1 MSSCTESRIH
11 RDSLLDEPLLTRDK
25 CFETDSK
32 FSLSSF
38 ASTRLP
44 PLSNFSGPSTSTYL
58 TSTAGQVNS
67 VLSQDQASTFKGSG
81 VLSSA
86 TVTSSSYPPKA
97 RSNFLLGPTK
107 SVIFANN
114 NSNKMQKTKYASS
127 VGSSTGFYSV
137 PPSIMKDQIT
147 FAPSG
152 HYVTTYACDS
162 NNGVDEN
169 IYHWKVLNLSRAKLK
184 ASSRTSALLSG
195 FAMVAMVEIQIDDKV
210 PNWLLVT
217 FSAITVLLIAVH
229 MLALMI
235 STCILPNVEAVAN
248 LHFQTSKTVF
258 ESPHMKMNAIVE
270 LAWGFST
277 VLGILLFLVEI
288 AILCWVKFYN
298 VSHSAAWT
306 ATGLLIPIMVV
317 FIAFAAHFYLKLV
330 THKTEVYDDN
340 LKELELLQGQLT
352 AEEGGKGDSE
362 HDQSVTPTAGA
373 VQIV

>member
-1 MSSCTESRIH
+1 MASMSSCTESRIH
-11 RDSLLDEPLLTRDK
+11 KDTALDEPLLNREK
-25 CFETDSK
+25 CFDTDSK

-44 PLSNFSGPSTSTYL
+44 PLSTFSGPSTTSYLPST
-58 TSTAGQVNS
+58 SGQVNS
-67 VLSQDQASTFKGSG
+67 VHQINSHPQNQGSTLKGSG
-81 VLSSA
+81 VLSA
-86 TVTSSSYPPKA
+86 PTVNTSSYPPKA

-114 NSNKMQKTKYASS
+114 NSNNMQ
-127 VGSSTGFYSV
+127 
-137 PPSIMKDQIT
+137 
-147 FAPSG
+147 
-152 HYVTTYACDS
+152 
-162 NNGVDEN
+162 GVDEN

-210 PNWLLVT
+210 PESLLIT
-217 FSAITVLLIAVH
+217 FSACTVILIAVH

-258 ESPHMKMNAIVE
+258 ESPHTKMNTIVE

-288 AILCWVKFYN
+288 CILCWVKFYN
-298 VSHSAAWT
+298 VSHNAAWV
-306 ATGLLIPIMVV
+306 ATGLLIPIMAV
-317 FIAFAAHFYLKLV
+317 FIGFAAHFYLKLV
-330 THKTEVYDDN
+330 SHKSEVYEDN
-340 LKELELLQGQLT
+340 IKELELLQGQLST
-352 AEEGGKGDSE
+352 AEDGGKGDS
-362 HDQSVTPTAGA
+362 DNQSVTPMAGT
-373 VQIV
+373 VQVV